1 MPWNLEDKKMH
12 HKQYNPDATH
22 MTMGVVVRK
31 SSPVVVTPSE
41 PPVETTASTIRL
53 SSFDM
58 ALYTIPSTALLMFEQ
73 PIPDTAETIKRA
85 LSQTLVHYYPIA
97 GRIIA
102 GADGGEAHIHCNGEG
117 VAFISA
123 SADCA
128 LEEAMSLDRSPGSS
142 TLLDEL
148 AIYYPGMRCGPTD
161 PLMLMQVTEFSCGGF
176 VVGVTANHAVG
187 DGAGWAQFLQAVG
200 ELARGF
206 SAPSVVPVRSDD
218 SLPSRP
224 QHVVSLS
231 QLMTSLDPL
240 EGLSCLDISVP
251 STAINRIKAEYA
263 GRFDGQTCTSF
274 DAVSAV
280 LWRCRTRAI
289 MSDPETPALFL
300 FGVNLREYLGAKKGY
315 YGNCAS
321 GQPVVATSGVVAN
334 GDIMDLVAMIK
345 QSKEKIPE
353 QFKKSEGNNLQKPV
367 DQKRQLD
374 HQVRYN
380 MLTVSSWRNLGF
392 ERVDFGSGR
401 AARVTP
407 YAHDKLPFPTCM
419 MSLPHKGKDGANIF
433 TAMLKVEHVDTFLK
447 ELTRFT

>member
-1 MPWNLEDKKMH
+1 
-12 HKQYNPDATH
+12 

-41 PPVETTASTIRL
+41 PPAKTTASTIRL
-53 SSFDM
+53 SSFDV
-58 ALYTIPSTALLMFEQ
+58 ALYTIPATVLLMFEQ
-73 PIPDTAETIKRA
+73 PIPDAAETIKRA
-85 LSQTLVHYYPIA
+85 LSKTLVHYYPIA

-102 GADGGEAHIHCNGEG
+102 GADGGEVHIHCNGEG
-117 VAFISA
+117 VTFISA
-123 SADCA
+123 TADCA
-128 LEEAMSLDRSPGSS
+128 LKEAMSLDRSPGGR

-148 AIYYPGMRCGPTD
+148 AVYYPAMRCGPTD

-206 SAPSVVPVRSDD
+206 SAHPLCRSG
-218 SLPSRP
+218 
-224 QHVVSLS
+224 LS
-231 QLMTSLDPL
+231 SLD
-240 EGLSCLDISVP
+240 ITVP

-263 GRFDGQTCTSF
+263 SRFDGQTCTSF

-353 QFKKSEGNNLQKPV
+353 QFKKSKGTNLQEPV

-374 HQVRYN
+374 HQLRYN

-392 ERVDFGSGR
+392 DKVDFGSGR

-433 TAMLKVEHVDTFLK
+433 TAMLKLEHVDTFLK

>member
-1 MPWNLEDKKMH
+1 
-12 HKQYNPDATH
+12 

-41 PPVETTASTIRL
+41 PPAKTTASTIRL
-53 SSFDM
+53 SSFDV
-58 ALYTIPSTALLMFEQ
+58 ALYTIPATVLLMFEQ
-73 PIPDTAETIKRA
+73 PIPDAAETIKRA
-85 LSQTLVHYYPIA
+85 LSKTLVHYYPIA

-102 GADGGEAHIHCNGEG
+102 GADGGEVHIHCNGEG
-117 VAFISA
+117 VTFISA
-123 SADCA
+123 TADCA
-128 LEEAMSLDRSPGSS
+128 LKEAMSLDRSPGGR

-148 AIYYPGMRCGPTD
+148 AVYYPAMRCGPTD

-176 VVGVTANHAVG
+176 VVRVTANHAVG

-206 SAPSVVPVRSDD
+206 SAHPLCRSG
-218 SLPSRP
+218 
-224 QHVVSLS
+224 LS
-231 QLMTSLDPL
+231 SLD
-240 EGLSCLDISVP
+240 ITVP

-263 GRFDGQTCTSF
+263 SRFDGQTCTSF

-353 QFKKSEGNNLQKPV
+353 QFKKSKGTNLQEPV

-374 HQVRYN
+374 HQLRYN

-392 ERVDFGSGR
+392 DKVDFGSGR

-433 TAMLKVEHVDTFLK
+433 TAMLKLEHVDTFLK

>member
-1 MPWNLEDKKMH
+1 
-12 HKQYNPDATH
+12 

-41 PPVETTASTIRL
+41 PVETTTSTIKL
-53 SSFDM
+53 SSFDLP
-58 ALYTIPSTALLMFEQ
+58 LYTIPSTVLLMFED
-73 PIPDTAETIKRA
+73 PIHDAAENIKRA
-85 LSQTLVHYYPIA
+85 LSQTLVPYYPIA

-102 GADGGEAHIHCNGEG
+102 GANGGEVHIHCNGEG
-117 VAFISA
+117 VTFVSA
-123 SADCA
+123 TANCA
-128 LEEAMSLDRSPGSS
+128 LKEAMSLDRSPGAR

-148 AIYYPGMRCGPTD
+148 AVYYPAMRCGPTD
-161 PLMLMQVTEFSCGGF
+161 PLLLMQVTEFSCGGF

-187 DGAGWAQFLQAVG
+187 DGAGWAQFLQAVD

-206 SAPSVVPVRSDD
+206 SAPSVEPVRWDD
-218 SLPSRP
+218 SLPNRP
-224 QHVVSLS
+224 QPVVSLS

-240 EGLSCLDISVP
+240 DGLACLDITVP
-251 STAINRIKAEYA
+251 SRVINSIKAEYA
-263 GRFDGQTCTSF
+263 SRFNGKTCTSF

-280 LWRCRTRAI
+280 LWQCRTRAI

-321 GQPVVATSGVVAN
+321 GQPVIATSGVVAN

-345 QSKEKIPE
+345 ESKEKIPE
-353 QFKKSEGNNLQKPV
+353 QFKKEDTNLQKPV

-374 HQVRYN
+374 HQLRYN
-380 MLTVSSWRNLGF
+380 MLTASSWRNLGF
-392 ERVDFGSGR
+392 DRVDFGSGR
-401 AARVTP
+401 PARVTP
-407 YAHDKLPFPTCM
+407 YAHEKLPFPTCM

-433 TAMLKVEHVDTFLK
+433 AAMLKVEHVDTFLK
-447 ELTRFT
+447 ELSRFS

>member
-1 MPWNLEDKKMH
+1 
-12 HKQYNPDATH
+12 
-22 MTMGVVVRK
+22 MGVVVRK

-41 PPVETTASTIRL
+41 PPAKTTASTIRL
-53 SSFDM
+53 SSFDV
-58 ALYTIPSTALLMFEQ
+58 ALYTIPATVLLMFEQ
-73 PIPDTAETIKRA
+73 PIPDAAETIKRA
-85 LSQTLVHYYPIA
+85 LSKTLVHYYPIA

-102 GADGGEAHIHCNGEG
+102 GADGGEVHIHCNGEG
-117 VAFISA
+117 VTFISA
-123 SADCA
+123 TADCA
-128 LEEAMSLDRSPGSS
+128 LKEAMSLDRSPGGR

-148 AIYYPGMRCGPTD
+148 AVYYPAMRCGPTD

-206 SAPSVVPVRSDD
+206 SAHPLCRS
-218 SLPSRP
+218 
-224 QHVVSLS
+224 
-231 QLMTSLDPL
+231 
-240 EGLSCLDISVP
+240 
-251 STAINRIKAEYA
+251 
-263 GRFDGQTCTSF
+263 
-274 DAVSAV
+274 
-280 LWRCRTRAI
+280 
-289 MSDPETPALFL
+289 
-300 FGVNLREYLGAKKGY
+300 
-315 YGNCAS
+315 
-321 GQPVVATSGVVAN
+321 VVATSGVVAN

-353 QFKKSEGNNLQKPV
+353 QFKKSKGTNLQEPV

-374 HQVRYN
+374 HQLRYN

-392 ERVDFGSGR
+392 DKVDFGSGR

-433 TAMLKVEHVDTFLK
+433 TAMLKLEHVDTFLK